1 MLVIKLRGVSVFSL
15 QTIDLDVF
23 FSLPLIKETLQNS
36 HYCSPVQKFIYLEE
50 IKAKAEEVN
59 FLIETLF

>member
-23 FSLPLIKETLQNS
+23 FSLILIKEIFQSS
-36 HYCSPVQKFIYLEE
+36 HYCSPVQKFIFLVE
-50 IKAKAEEVN
+50 IKAKAKEVN
-59 FLIETLF
+59 FLRETLF